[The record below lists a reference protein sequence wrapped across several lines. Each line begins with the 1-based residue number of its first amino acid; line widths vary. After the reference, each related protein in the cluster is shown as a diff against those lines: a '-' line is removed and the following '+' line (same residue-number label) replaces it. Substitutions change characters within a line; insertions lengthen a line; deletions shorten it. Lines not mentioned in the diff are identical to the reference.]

1 MNKYLGWKVPKCGA
15 MDSKYFG
22 KPQQFEI
29 DMQKHAYET
38 EQFKEELKALIASN
52 PNKVKD
58 RYNQAISVMLDI
70 KQEYGL

>member
-1 MNKYLGWKVPKCGA
+1 MNNYRVGQVPRCGA
-15 MDSKYFG
+15 MDSKYFSN
-22 KPQQFEI
+22 PQQFEK
-29 DMQKHAYET
+29 DVLKHAYET
-38 EQFKEELKALIASN
+38 EHFKEELKALIASN

>member
-1 MNKYLGWKVPKCGA
+1 MNKYLGFKVPKCGA
-15 MDSKYFG
+15 MDSKYFSN
-22 KPQQFEI
+22 PQQF
-29 DMQKHAYET
+29 DRDVQRHAYET
-38 EQFKEELKALIASN
+38 AQFKSDLKALIASN

>member
-1 MNKYLGWKVPKCGA
+1 